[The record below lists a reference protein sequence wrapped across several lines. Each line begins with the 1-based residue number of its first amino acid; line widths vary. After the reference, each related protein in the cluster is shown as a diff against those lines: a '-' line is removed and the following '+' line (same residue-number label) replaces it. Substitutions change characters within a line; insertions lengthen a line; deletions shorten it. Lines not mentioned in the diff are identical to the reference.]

1 LRILPVIAENPGI
14 SACFHVLPAGNAAI
28 GHHLLPISA
37 AISAH
42 LQGKGRKRVETEMT
56 DTSKPAERR
65 ESQPAE
71 TRSEQTNLSYRYG
84 TIGIEAVAAAVRY
97 CGTGK
102 ASAPATPRIDQR
114 FVEST
119 T

>member
-1 LRILPVIAENPGI
+1 
-14 SACFHVLPAGNAAI
+14 
-28 GHHLLPISA
+28 
-37 AISAH
+37 
-42 LQGKGRKRVETEMT
+42 MT

-65 ESQPAE
+65 EPQSVE

-102 ASAPATPRIDQR
+102 APATAPTTQRIDQR